1 MFIQYGTA
9 LEMVRPKLLGRTELN
24 PGFFSAESSIPEECD
39 LSAICSKGQHIY
51 LAGEKNKMIYRV
63 STDPNSNKIIF
74 DEKYDYPYFPGTEFK
89 VKSIIGMATA
99 NNGTKEYIYILAINE
114 DNIIVLFRMTDTLEV
129 DEYFVVDDGQQT
141 WPKWHNNEKHGRGIY
156 SDGISLFLSGGPYAE
171 KIIKINQQGRPI
183 SAYHRGDSVYTKLST
198 HGSASSGWPAG
209 LGSGGVRYYKNT
221 GMWVYYHTAKGSVE
235 KPTKSE
241 VVSLAIQDMNEYD
254 TYGLR
259 TFNGQDLTDFNIE
272 LILATTNAAT
282 DFYYR
287 FHFRKQMSPYPF
299 SSGLT
304 AIHGKPYMVNR
315 SPNKLGDEGEAQQAL
330 IRLKDKTFVSAANGV
345 IKGLEPFTTDYIHP
359 SFFGDLHYDGQF
371 LWAVQAGTVFKFEM
385 LYHCFI
391 VDGQACEDLDLEK
404 ISSGE
409 TKVKAVELKNVSE
422 GTMTNITLTLNSE
435 SAAYTYT
442 NFLNGGTPV
451 KTLALADIA
460 PGMTGIFDIQANL
473 PGDYTSDKEERF
485 VGLIEVSYKTKY

>member
-1 MFIQYGTA
+1 MFIKYGTA

-24 PGFFSAESSIPEECD
+24 IGFFGAGSSIPEEND
-39 LSAICSKGQHIY
+39 LSAICSKGQYIY

-63 STDPNSNKIIF
+63 TVDPTSNKIIF
-74 DEKYDYPYFPGTEFK
+74 NEKYDYPYFPGTEVK
-89 VKSIIGMATA
+89 VQAIIGMATA
-99 NNGTKEYIYILAINE
+99 NNGTQEYIYILGINE
-114 DNIIVLFRMTDTLEV
+114 DNIMVLFRMTDTLEV

-141 WPKWHNNEKHGRGIY
+141 WPKWHNSEKHGRGIY
-156 SDGISLFLSGGPYAE
+156 SDGISLFLSGGQYAE

-183 SAYHRGDSVYTKLST
+183 SEYHRGDPIYTKISS
-198 HGSASSGWPAG
+198 HGSFSVGWSVSGKTC
-209 LGSGGVRYYKNT
+209 Y
-221 GMWVYYHTAKGSVE
+221 VYYYNGIWTYYNSPNGTVE
-235 KPTKSE
+235 KPSKSE
-241 VVSLAIQDMNEYD
+241 IMALIVQDINQYD
-254 TYGLR
+254 LYGLR
-259 TFNGQDLTDFNIE
+259 TLNGQDLNDNNIE
-272 LILATTNAAT
+272 LEFCDSISGRE
-282 DFYYR
+282 YYR
-287 FHFRKQMSPYPF
+287 IFNYRKQMSPYPY
-299 SSGLT
+299 SSGLS

-315 SPNKLGDEGEAQQAL
+315 SSNKVGTDGEAQQAL

-345 IKGLEPFTTDYIHP
+345 IKGLEPFTTDYINP
-359 SFFGDLHYDGQF
+359 SFIGDLHYDGQF

-391 VDGQACEDLDLEK
+391 VDGQACEDIDLEK

-442 NFLNGGTPV
+442 DFLDGATPV
-451 KTLALADIA
+451 KTLALADIN
-460 PGMTGIFDIQANL
+460 PGMTGTFDIQANL